1 MLLASS
7 LKRMAK
13 AEGECCR
20 SVGHGEMLGNFAELE
35 SQDDACNEAKIE
47 NDQKR
52 IGTQEEFFRVA
63 RT

>member
-1 MLLASS
+1 
-7 LKRMAK
+7 MAK